1 MYILF
6 KRHPLDD
13 NEKIIGVFDDKDKV
27 LKLMNELFQNDNY
40 CYSVMYYSLNDI
52 GSGHTIAYITGDYY

>member
-6 KRHPLDD
+6 KRYPLYD
-13 NEKIIGVFDDKDKV
+13 NEKIIGVFDNKDKV

-40 CYSVMYYSLNDI
+40 CYSVMYYSLNDV
-52 GSGHTIAYITGDYY
+52 SCGHTIAYITGDY

>member
-1 MYILF
+1 MYILK

-27 LKLMNELFQNDNY
+27 LKLMNELFESDGH
-40 CYSVMYYSLNDI
+40 CYLVKYYPLNDLD
-52 GSGHTIAYITGDYY
+52 SGKTIAYITRD